1 LKSRAELESLT
12 DSLMQAWNAHDAVAL
27 CALYA
32 ADADFMGGADTMI
45 QGRDAI
51 FAHYRELF
59 ATNFAQSS
67 LAINALKVRM
77 LTARTAVLHAVWS
90 MRGHSFHSGEWL
102 PVHTGTLL
110 VVCKRNSTKWEF
122 VFVHCTGASAAARAS

>member
-12 DSLMQAWNAHDAVAL
+12 DALMQAWNAHDPVAL

-32 ADADFMGGADTMI
+32 ADADFMGASDTMI
-45 QGRDAI
+45 QGRAAI
-51 FAHYRELF
+51 LAHYRELF

-77 LTARTAVLHAVWS
+77 LTPRSAVLHAVWS
-90 MRGHSFHSGEWL
+90 MRGHGFHNGEWL

-110 VVCKRNSTKWEF
+110 VVCKRDSTKWEF
-122 VFVHCTGASAAARAS
+122 VFVHCTGAAAPAMAS